1 MDSFFGIILLIALLA
16 MVWGLRRRMD
26 NLATTLKL
34 IEWRLGE
41 SALAPAPLPAEGPA
55 AESRPQAEPQTTETW
70 TRAERRSDET
80 SDVIVSPAETPMP
93 ATRDIAPEPA
103 PVAFVRE
110 DFVPEIPEA
119 EADAEAE
126 PEAQAPRP
134 RRDYGDLEKRFGTQW
149 VVWVGGLALA
159 LGGIF
164 LVRYSI
170 EQGIF
175 GPGLRVALGGV
186 LALILIGLGELAR
199 RREIIA
205 GLAELPRA
213 HIPSILTAAGTIV
226 AYADVWAAYALYEFL
241 SPGLAFVLLGLVALA
256 TLAAALVH
264 GPSLAGLGL
273 VGAYITPALVSSQQP
288 SFWALYAYL
297 AIVTAAAYALARVRL
312 WTWLAVTAAI
322 LSIIWMFL
330 KIADPS
336 AVAPHAFHALTGF
349 ALAAAFLVPGLLY
362 GPGTERGHADP
373 LSSGILSGY
382 LFGTLLMVLLT
393 RHDTT
398 ALVTLAVL
406 IAATAA
412 IAWRAEAAIIAVPV
426 AAAFGLLVI
435 VHWVTALHF
444 DSLYAPGGLLSDF
457 PFELHLQGVSLHV
470 AFGTGLAALFGAAG
484 YLSQGRSEQPAFPV
498 IWAATGVLTPVIVL
512 VAFYYRFSE
521 FDRSLPFAALA
532 LLLAA
537 AFWFAVDHLSK
548 RDVRPGTASAAAL
561 YACGTVAALAL
572 ALTFALEKGWLTVSL
587 ALMVPG
593 IAYIADKRPLPMLRT
608 LCGIVVA
615 LVMARVAWNPRIV
628 GGDLGTMPILNWILY
643 GYGIPELC
651 FWIGGYLLR
660 RRADDIPARSVDSA
674 AILFTALTA
683 FLEIRHLMNDGD
695 IYRPAIGLG
704 ELGLQISTGLAM
716 VIGMEHVRGRGSSLV
731 HDYAARIFGL
741 LTFAGI
747 VVGLGFK
754 ENPLL
759 TGDPV
764 GGPVFNYILLGYGIP
779 AVLAGILARMIRT
792 TRPRGVYI
800 GAAVTAIVLMMAY
813 LTLEVR
819 TIFQGPVLT
828 GGRVSDAEDYTYSA
842 VWLAFGVV
850 LLLGGIA
857 LKSQPARLASA
868 AIVVLTIA
876 KVFLHDLAGVQGI
889 YRAFSF
895 ICLGLVLIGIGWL
908 YQRLL
913 FPPRRA
919 GDPAHTTPSTA

>member
-1 MDSFFGIILLIALLA
+1 MDSLFGFILLIALLA

-26 NLATTLKL
+26 DLGATLQI
-34 IEWRLGE
+34 IEERLG
-41 SALAPAPLPAEGPA
+41 ALARSPAVPLPASGPA
-55 AESRPQAEPQTTETW
+55 QDVVSQDDTAAEPV
-70 TRAERRSDET
+70 TRDARRIDDLSP
-80 SDVIVSPAETPMP
+80 VIATPAVPVETPMP
-93 ATRDIAPEPA
+93 VSRAI
-103 PVAFVRE
+103 
-110 DFVPEIPEA
+110 
-119 EADAEAE
+119 EAE
-126 PEAQAPRP
+126 PEPVQETPAADEPAPEAQQAEPEMPTPRP
-134 RRDYGDLEKRFGTQW
+134 PRDYGDLEKRFGTQW

-175 GPGLRVALGGV
+175 GPGLRIALGGV

-199 RREIIA
+199 RREIVA

-241 SPGLAFVLLGLVALA
+241 SPAFAFILLGLVALG

-273 VGAYITPALVSSQQP
+273 IGAYITPALVSTTQP

-297 AIVTAAAYALARVRL
+297 AVVTAAAYALARVRM

-322 LSIIWMFL
+322 LSIVWMFL
-330 KIADPS
+330 RLGDP
-336 AVAPHAFHALTGF
+336 AAIAPHAFHALAGF

-362 GPGTERGHADP
+362 GPASDDSKPDP
-373 LSSGILSGY
+373 LSGGVLAGY
-382 LFGTLLMVLLT
+382 LFGTLLLT
-393 RHDTT
+393 LVTHHDTL
-398 ALVTLAVL
+398 ALVTLAIL

-412 IAWRAEAAIIAVPV
+412 IAWRAQAAILAVPV
-426 AAAFGLLVI
+426 AAAFGLLVM

-444 DSLYAPGGLLSDF
+444 DYLYAPDGMLSDF
-457 PFELHLQGVSLHV
+457 PLDPLHQNIGLHV
-470 AFGTGLAALFGAAG
+470 AFGIGLAALFGAAG
-484 YLSQGRSEQPAFPV
+484 YLSQGRSEQPLVPV

-512 VAFYYRFSE
+512 IALYYRVAGFE
-521 FDRSLPFAALA
+521 RSLPFAALA

-537 AFWFAVDHLSK
+537 AFWFVTDRLT
-548 RDVRPGTASAAAL
+548 RREPQPGTASAAAL

-572 ALTFALEKGWLTVSL
+572 ALTIALEKGWLTVAL

-593 IAYIADKRPLPMLRT
+593 IATIAEKRPLPMLRT
-608 LCGIVVA
+608 LCGIIVA
-615 LVMARVAWNPRIV
+615 LVMARVAYDPRIV
-628 GGDLGTMPILNWILY
+628 GGDLGTTPILNWILY
-643 GYGIPELC
+643 GYGIPALC
-651 FWIGGYLLR
+651 FWAGGHILR
-660 RRADDIPARSVDSA
+660 RRGDDIPARSVDSA

-695 IYRPAIGLG
+695 IYRPLIGLG

-716 VIGMEHVRGRGSSLV
+716 VAGMEHVSRRGGSIV

-741 LTFAGI
+741 LTFAAI
-747 VVGLGFK
+747 VIGLGFK

-764 GGPVFNYILLGYGIP
+764 GGPVFNYVLLGYGIP
-779 AVLAGILARMIRT
+779 AVLMGVVARMIRN
-792 TRPRGVYI
+792 TRPRGAYI

-828 GGRVSDAEDYTYSA
+828 GGIVSDAEDYTYSA

-913 FPPRRA
+913 FPPRRIDEA
-919 GDPAHTTPSTA
+919 AEAPAK

>member
-1 MDSFFGIILLIALLA
+1 MDSFFGFLLLIALLA

-26 NLATTLKL
+26 DLGATLTGIEERLSAFELA
-34 IEWRLGE
+34 
-41 SALAPAPLPAEGPA
+41 APLPVGPRGEEVSLPAEMPSDIVTREATPIDHGAPTELVADATPAATMEPEAAQPELPA
-55 AESRPQAEPQTTETW
+55 AEPEEIPGPTAK
-70 TRAERRSDET
+70 
-80 SDVIVSPAETPMP
+80 
-93 ATRDIAPEPA
+93 EPA
-103 PVAFVRE
+103 PQGPT
-110 DFVPEIPEA
+110 DTT
-119 EADAEAE
+119 
-126 PEAQAPRP
+126 PRP
-134 RRDYGDLEKRFGTQW
+134 PRDYGDLEKRFGTQW

-175 GPGLRVALGGV
+175 GPGLRVALGAV
-186 LALILIGLGELAR
+186 LALALIGLGELAR

-241 SPGLAFVLLGLVALA
+241 SPGAAFVLLGIVALA

-273 VGAYITPALVSSQQP
+273 VGAYITPALVSSTQP

-297 AIVTAAAYALARVRL
+297 TIVTAAAYALARVRL
-312 WTWLAVTAAI
+312 WTWLAITAAI
-322 LSIIWMFL
+322 LSIVWMFMR
-330 KIADPS
+330 IADPA
-336 AVAPHAFHALTGF
+336 AVPPHAFHGLAGF
-349 ALAAAFLVPGLLY
+349 ALAAAFLVPGLIY
-362 GPGTERGHADP
+362 GPPAERGHADP
-373 LSSGILSGY
+373 LSSGILAGY
-382 LFGTLLMVLLT
+382 LFGTLLLVLFT
-393 RHDTT
+393 RHDTV
-398 ALVTLAVL
+398 ALVALAAL
-406 IAATAA
+406 IAASAA
-412 IAWRAEAAIIAVPV
+412 IAWRAEAAILTVPV
-426 AAAFGLLVI
+426 AAAFGLPVI
-435 VHWVTALHF
+435 LHWVTALHF
-444 DSLYAPGGLLSDF
+444 EYLYAPNGLFSDF
-457 PFELHLQGVSLHV
+457 PFERHLQGFGLHV

-484 YLSQGRSEQPAFPV
+484 YLAQGRSEQPLFPV

-512 VAFYYRFSE
+512 MAFYYRISE
-521 FDRSLPFAALA
+521 FERSIPFAALA

-537 AFWFAVDHLSK
+537 LFWFATDRLSK
-548 RDVRPGTASAAAL
+548 REPRPGTASSAAI

-572 ALTFALEKGWLTVSL
+572 ALTLALEKGWLTVSL

-593 IAYIADKRPLPMLRT
+593 IAFIAEKRPLPMLRT
-608 LCGIVVA
+608 LCGIIVA
-615 LVMARVAWNPRIV
+615 LVMARVAYNPRIV

-643 GYGIPELC
+643 GYGIPAVC
-651 FWIGGYLLR
+651 FWVGGHILR
-660 RRADDIPARSVDSA
+660 RRADDTPARSVESA

-695 IYRPAIGLG
+695 IYRPLIGLG
-704 ELGLQISTGLAM
+704 ELGLQVSTGLAM
-716 VIGMEHVRGRGSSLV
+716 VAGLEHVRGRSGSIV
-731 HDYAARIFGL
+731 HDYGARIFGA
-741 LTFAGI
+741 LTFAAI
-747 VVGLGFK
+747 VIGLGIK
-754 ENPLL
+754 ENPLR

-779 AVLAGILARMIRT
+779 ALLTGIVARMIRN
-792 TRPRGVYI
+792 TRPRPFYI
-800 GAAVTAIVLMMAY
+800 GAAITAIVLMMAY

-828 GGRVSDAEDYTYSA
+828 GGVMSDAEDYTYSA

-919 GDPAHTTPSTA
+919 DEVAAGTPAE

>member
-1 MDSFFGIILLIALLA
+1 MDSFFGFLLLIALLA
-16 MVWGLRRRMD
+16 MVWGLRRRLD
-26 NLATTLKL
+26 DLGAALRSIDERLSAFELA
-34 IEWRLGE
+34 
-41 SALAPAPLPAEGPA
+41 APPLPVGPRGDVASLPAEMPSGI
-55 AESRPQAEPQTTETW
+55 R
-70 TRAERRSDET
+70 TREATATDHGAPSELIPDA
-80 SDVIVSPAETPMP
+80 VP
-93 ATRDIAPEPA
+93 ATTAS
-103 PVAFVRE
+103 
-110 DFVPEIPEA
+110 
-119 EADAEAE
+119 AE
-126 PEAQAPRP
+126 PEPVQPEPPRATPEEAAAPIAEEPTPQEPSGTPPRP
-134 RRDYGDLEKRFGTQW
+134 PRDYGDLEKRFGTQW

-175 GPGLRVALGGV
+175 GPGLRIALGGL

-199 RREIIA
+199 RREIVA

-241 SPGLAFVLLGLVALA
+241 SPAFAFILLGLVALG

-273 VGAYITPALVSSQQP
+273 IGAYITPALVSTAQP

-297 AIVTAAAYALARVRL
+297 AVVTAAAYALARVRM
-312 WTWLAVTAAI
+312 WTWLAIAAAI
-322 LSIIWMFL
+322 LSIVWMFL
-330 KIADPS
+330 RLGDP
-336 AVAPHAFHALTGF
+336 AAIAPHAFHALAGF

-362 GPGTERGHADP
+362 GPAIEDSKADP
-373 LSSGILSGY
+373 LSSGVLAGY
-382 LFGTLLMVLLT
+382 LFGTLMLVLLT

-398 ALVTLAVL
+398 GLVTLAVL

-412 IAWRAEAAIIAVPV
+412 IAWRAEAAILAVPV
-426 AAAFGLLVI
+426 AAAFGLLI
-435 VHWVTALHF
+435 LVHWVTALHF
-444 DSLYAPGGLLSDF
+444 DYLYAPDGMLSDF
-457 PFELHLQGVSLHV
+457 PLDPLHQSIGLHV

-484 YLSQGRSEQPAFPV
+484 YMAQGRSEQPLAPV

-512 VAFYYRFSE
+512 IALYYRVAGFE
-521 FDRSLPFAALA
+521 RSLPFAALA

-537 AFWFAVDHLSK
+537 AFWFVTDRLSK
-548 RDVRPGTASAAAL
+548 REPQPGTASAAAL

-572 ALTFALEKGWLTVSL
+572 ALTIALEKGWLTVAL

-593 IAYIADKRPLPMLRT
+593 IAFIAEKRPLPMLRT
-608 LCGIVVA
+608 LCGIIVA
-615 LVMARVAWNPRIV
+615 LVMARVAYDPRIV
-628 GGDLGTMPILNWILY
+628 GGDLGTTPILNWILY
-643 GYGIPELC
+643 GYGIPALC
-651 FWIGGYLLR
+651 FWAGGHILR

-695 IYRPAIGLG
+695 IYRPLIGLG

-716 VIGMEHVRGRGSSLV
+716 VAGMEHVSRHGGSIV

-741 LTFAGI
+741 LTFASI
-747 VVGLGFK
+747 VIGLGIK

-764 GGPVFNYILLGYGIP
+764 GGPIFNYILLGYGIP
-779 AVLAGILARMIRT
+779 AVLMGILARMIRT
-792 TRPRGVYI
+792 TRPRGAYI

-828 GGRVSDAEDYTYSA
+828 GGAMSDAEDYTYSA

-913 FPPRRA
+913 FPPRR
-919 GDPAHTTPSTA
+919 GDEAAAEAPAK

>member
-1 MDSFFGIILLIALLA
+1 MDSFFGFLLLIALLA
-16 MVWGLRRRMD
+16 MVWGLRRRLD
-26 NLATTLKL
+26 DLGTTLKGM
-34 IEWRLGE
+34 EERLTTLSPVAPQPVGPQEEMPALLAGAPRNVPPPGAVEEPYDLRSSDLQEPVAAAEQTPEE
-41 SALAPAPLPAEGPA
+41 SAPETPRDEAPSLPPQHDAPVSG
-55 AESRPQAEPQTTETW
+55 
-70 TRAERRSDET
+70 SDET
-80 SDVIVSPAETPMP
+80 T
-93 ATRDIAPEPA
+93 
-103 PVAFVRE
+103 
-110 DFVPEIPEA
+110 
-119 EADAEAE
+119 
-126 PEAQAPRP
+126 PRP
-134 RRDYGDLEKRFGTQW
+134 PRDYGDLEKRFGTQW

-175 GPGLRVALGGV
+175 GPGLRIALGGV
-186 LALILIGLGELAR
+186 LALILIGLGEVAR

-241 SPGLAFVLLGLVALA
+241 SPAFAFILLGLVALG

-273 VGAYITPALVSSQQP
+273 IGAYVTPALVSTAQP

-297 AIVTAAAYALARVRL
+297 AIVTAAAYALARARM
-312 WTWLAVTAAI
+312 WTWLAISAAI
-322 LSIIWMFL
+322 LSIVWMFL
-330 KIADPS
+330 RLGDP
-336 AVAPHAFHALTGF
+336 AAIAPHAFHALAGF
-349 ALAAAFLVPGLLY
+349 ALAAVFLVPNLSY
-362 GPGTERGHADP
+362 GPTSQRSTADP
-373 LSSGILSGY
+373 LSSGVLAGY
-382 LFGTLLMVLLT
+382 LFGTLLLVLLT
-393 RHDTT
+393 QHDPVG
-398 ALVTLAVL
+398 LVTLAL
-406 IAATAA
+406 LMAATAA
-412 IAWRAEAAIIAVPV
+412 IAWRAEAAILAVPI
-426 AAAFGLLVI
+426 AAAFGMLVV

-444 DSLYAPGGLLSDF
+444 DYLYAPNGPLSDF
-457 PFELHLQGVSLHV
+457 SFDPLHQNISLHV
-470 AFGTGLAALFGAAG
+470 VFGAGLAALFGAAG
-484 YLSQGRSEQPAFPV
+484 YLAQGRSEQPLAPV

-512 VAFYYRFSE
+512 MALYYRVSGFE
-521 FDRSLPFAALA
+521 RSLPFAALA

-537 AFWFAVDHLSK
+537 AFWLATDRLSK
-548 RDVRPGTASAAAL
+548 RAPEPGTASAAAL

-572 ALTFALEKGWLTVSL
+572 ALTLALEKGWLTVSL

-608 LCGIVVA
+608 LCGIVVV

-628 GGDLGTMPILNWILY
+628 GGDLGTTPILNWILY
-643 GYGIPELC
+643 GYGIPALC
-651 FWIGGYLLR
+651 FWIGGSILR
-660 RRADDIPARSVDSA
+660 RRADDMPARSVDSA

-695 IYRPAIGLG
+695 IYKPLIGLG

-716 VIGMEHVRGRGSSLV
+716 IAGMEHVRGRGGSIV
-731 HDYAARIFGL
+731 HDYAARIFGA
-741 LTFAGI
+741 LTFASI
-747 VVGLGFK
+747 VIGLGFK

-764 GGPVFNYILLGYGIP
+764 GGPVFNYILLGYGLP
-779 AVLAGILARMIRT
+779 AVLTGIVARMIRT
-792 TRPRGVYI
+792 TRPRASYI
-800 GAAVTAIVLMMAY
+800 GAAITAIVLMMAY

-828 GGRVSDAEDYTYSA
+828 GGIVSDAEDYTYSA

-913 FPPRRA
+913 FPPRRMDESA
-919 GDPAHTTPSTA
+919 TEIPAK